1 MAIGTLT
8 IGPNVD
14 TDFLLITNGTPP
26 IDVADINYEPTW
38 DEHSKFMAKF
48 EHTLR
53 TGNLLADG
61 TPPTSWSIYRQK
73 VGSDEMEFVLTAEGA
88 KVVCYDYMPHNYGT
102 YFYRSFAKTE
112 SDMSEDITSPNV
124 TPSWPGWALITL
136 DETEDGNRYIPHEI
150 FMFQYNLEI
159 ADMTNNTTYN
169 KLETFTKYPVIQR
182 SSANHMSGQLK
193 GLLGGVDCA
202 TGRYYNTLEE
212 VDAIRA
218 LTTDPRR
225 KILKDLSGHVF
236 EVELS
241 AGIIF
246 SVLPNVEREPYY
258 ATIQW
263 TEVGDANS
271 MRVVALQ
278 GEYDKSES
286 LIAQGEYSDFITA
299 HSHEI
304 KNITGLT
311 ERLDELAKSIE
322 ENQYELPAATDKT
335 LGGLIVGDG
344 LEVSPDGTV
353 AVDEVR
359 ADQIKLTD
367 DLVIDL
373 GGAEE

>member
-8 IGPNVD
+8 ICPNVD
-14 TDFLLITNGTPP
+14 TDFLLITSGAHAENVS
-26 IDVADINYEPTW
+26 DMQYEPMW
-38 DEHSKFMAKF
+38 NEYSKFMAKF

-112 SDMSEDITSPNV
+112 SDMSEDITSKNV

-159 ADMTNNTTYN
+159 GDMTNNTGYN

-182 SSANHMSGQLK
+182 SSSNHMSGQLK
-193 GLLGGVDCA
+193 GLLGSVDCSTA
-202 TGRYYNTLEE
+202 QYYTAVNEA
-212 VDAIRA
+212 DAIRE

-225 KILKDLSGHVF
+225 KILKDLSGHVY

-241 AGIIF
+241 SGIVF
-246 SVLPNVEREPYY
+246 
-258 ATIQW
+258 
-263 TEVGDANS
+263 
-271 MRVVALQ
+271 
-278 GEYDKSES
+278 
-286 LIAQGEYSDFITA
+286 
-299 HSHEI
+299 
-304 KNITGLT
+304 
-311 ERLDELAKSIE
+311 
-322 ENQYELPAATDKT
+322 
-335 LGGLIVGDG
+335 
-344 LEVSPDGTV
+344 TV
-353 AVDEVR
+353 
-359 ADQIKLTD
+359 
-367 DLVIDL
+367 
-373 GGAEE
+373 